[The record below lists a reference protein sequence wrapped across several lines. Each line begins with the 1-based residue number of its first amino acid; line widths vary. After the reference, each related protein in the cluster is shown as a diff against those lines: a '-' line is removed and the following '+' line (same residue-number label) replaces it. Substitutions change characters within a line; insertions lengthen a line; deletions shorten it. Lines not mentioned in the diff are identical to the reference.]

1 MTNADVY
8 TTMAEG
14 RRHYLVEI
22 LGFNQRGGL
31 GAMKVASW
39 REGRA
44 RVNGTS
50 TLHMRWAGR
59 PDVSEFFPLEVGD
72 TPALK
77 KGLGARS
84 THRALVQDTVF
95 SSNVAILV
103 LPVFMTLVPLSAI
116 DYVET
121 SLVVLYAVL
130 TDVMSIL
137 PPPPSPKSPK
147 LQTLQYIPK
156 SSASSWTS
164 SSSCSCFGSYYC
176 LH

>member
-1 MTNADVY
+1 MKMTNADVY

-50 TLHMRWAGR
+50 TLHMRWDGR

-116 DYVET
+116 EYVET
-121 SLVVLYAVL
+121 LLVVLYAVL
-130 TDVMSIL
+130 TDVM
-137 PPPPSPKSPK
+137 
-147 LQTLQYIPK
+147 
-156 SSASSWTS
+156 
-164 SSSCSCFGSYYC
+164 
-176 LH
+176 